1 MAPAPFCFPRVRSW
15 SSHLVVIKDATL
27 NAKPDNSKLFLPT
40 TKKQEFLWYN
50 KYIFIDYSDRGTLLQ
65 ELVAVS
71 RDKINRHARIQKILI
86 CQGVRGIILFPKY
99 RRGCWRPIF
108 GKSTICKFY
117 KFEFSR
123 ERGRLGSAPPAPPLK
138 MAALICYRPYG
149 QYIIMHVLHVS
160 TSIFT

>member
-1 MAPAPFCFPRVRSW
+1 MQSPITRNCFYQQQ
-15 SSHLVVIKDATL
+15 
-27 NAKPDNSKLFLPT
+27 
-40 TKKQEFLWYN
+40 KKQEFLWYN
-50 KYIFIDYSDRGTLLQ
+50 KYIFIAYSDRGTLLR

-86 CQGVRGIILFPKY
+86 CQGVRGINLFAKY

-108 GKSTICKFY
+108 GKSTIYKFY

-138 MAALICYRPYG
+138 MRALTCYRPYG

-160 TSIFT
+160 TSVFT

>member
-50 KYIFIDYSDRGTLLQ
+50 KYIFIDYSDRGTLLR

-123 ERGRLGSAPPAPPLK
+123 ERGRLGSAPTPPHPSRC
-138 MAALICYRPYG
+138 A
-149 QYIIMHVLHVS
+149 H
-160 TSIFT
+160 